1 MRNTQVS
8 GFIFCVMLVAVL
20 VTFFP
25 GLTAAAS
32 IYNSDFKAQKIEIK
46 YSNGEQYNVT
56 VYNSSTHYF
65 DCRNDC
71 QVKVLRTGYT
81 KSLTSDTVLVIDD
94 GKLRAR

>member
-1 MRNTQVS
+1 MRKTKFS
-8 GFIFCVMLVAVL
+8 GFGFGVMLVALL

-46 YSNGEQYNVT
+46 YSNGEEYIVT

-65 DCRNDC
+65 DCKTGC
-71 QVKVLRTGYT
+71 LVKVLRTGYT
-81 KSLTSDTVLVIDD
+81 KSSTSDTVLVIDD
-94 GKLRAR
+94 GKLRVK